1 MLLQGIRVVEAASMV
16 LVPSAAAVLA
26 DFGAEVIKVEPPEG
40 DYNRKMHELPTLP
53 DSDTPYCFLMDNRSK
68 QGIVLDL
75 KTADGGA
82 ILRRLVSTADVFLT
96 NYRPPALERLRL
108 RFEDLAPLSPRL
120 VYANASGFG
129 ESGPEADKPAYDTV
143 VYWSRSGLESSLL
156 TPEGTLGQLA
166 GGAGDHATA
175 LALFGAVTLALFA
188 RERTGRGVKVGT
200 SLLGAGAWANSWSIQ
215 AQLCGATF
223 QPKLPRSQ
231 ARGFG
236 AVYYKT
242 RDGRVLKFALVN
254 PEKLWPRF
262 CHAVDRPDFT
272 TDPRFAESGARRAH
286 AQELIAILDAIF
298 ALEDAAHWKARLEAH
313 DIPFAIPPPLRGG
326 GARPADA
333 RQRTCSST
341 STIRASA
348 GSRRWTARSAS
359 QASRRPRR
367 GLRPTSASTRARS
380 WPASATRRARSATS
394 SRGASPCRAE
404 RGPSFRPRRV
414 GQDEI
419 VAVRHLH
426 PRQGRRVHLVLG
438 PDDPVQVEQVRRDR
452 VHLVVGQRSRL
463 QVGHRAAH
471 DPDRPT
477 RRFDSGRG
485 HV

>member
-96 NYRPPALERLRL
+96 NFRPPALERLRL

-298 ALEDAAHWKARLEAH
+298 ASEDAAHWKARLEAH
-313 DIPFAIPPPLRGG
+313 DIPFAILPLYEEV
-326 GARPADA
+326 ARDPQMRVNGMLVDFDHPRFGRLTTVDSPISVAGVPKTA
-333 RQRTCSST
+333 P
-341 STIRASA
+341 RAAPDLGQHTREVLA
-348 GSRRWTARSAS
+348 GLGYTAREIGDFLA
-359 QASRRPRR
+359 R
-367 GLRPTSASTRARS
+367 G
-380 WPASATRRARSATS
+380 
-394 SRGASPCRAE
+394 
-404 RGPSFRPRRV
+404 
-414 GQDEI
+414 
-419 VAVRHLH
+419 VAV
-426 PRQGRRVHLVLG
+426 QG
-438 PDDPVQVEQVRRDR
+438 
-452 VHLVVGQRSRL
+452 
-463 QVGHRAAH
+463 
-471 DPDRPT
+471 
-477 RRFDSGRG
+477 
-485 HV
+485 